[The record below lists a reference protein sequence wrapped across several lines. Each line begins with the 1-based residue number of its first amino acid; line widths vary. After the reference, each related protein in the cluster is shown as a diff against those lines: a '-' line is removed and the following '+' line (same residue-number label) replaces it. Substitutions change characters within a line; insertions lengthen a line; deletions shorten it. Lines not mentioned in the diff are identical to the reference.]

1 MSPLEVE
8 LKGSKAD
15 QSYPGM
21 QFHRSSP
28 WYKAIAT
35 DFVEPQNI
43 RITDEGYIHIA
54 VLLKNVTNPD
64 QAGFKLRVNFSR
76 WLNSLVTSTNR

>member
-1 MSPLEVE
+1 MEKLLE
-8 LKGSKAD
+8 SKTD
-15 QSYPGM
+15 QSYHGM
-21 QFHRSSP
+21 QSQRLSP
-28 WYKAIAT
+28 WYNAIAI

-43 RITDEGYIHIA
+43 RITDEGFIHIA